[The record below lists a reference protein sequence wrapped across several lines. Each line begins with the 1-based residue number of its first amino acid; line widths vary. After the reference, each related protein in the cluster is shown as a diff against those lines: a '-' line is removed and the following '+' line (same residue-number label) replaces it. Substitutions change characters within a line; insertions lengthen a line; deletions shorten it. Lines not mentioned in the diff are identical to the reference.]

1 LDFLKKSIYK
11 KITLI
16 RYAVSVEELA
26 AKVGTGKK
34 YGRPK
39 RLA

>member
-1 LDFLKKSIYK
+1 LRKSIYK

-16 RYAVSVEELA
+16 RYAVSVKEVAGKDE
-26 AKVGTGKK
+26 TGRK